1 MPVPEP
7 VLARWFP
14 VVADSPERATRHRIA
29 DHVRGIAEALVAV
42 DVARADLDDVELA
55 AAALRDRLEALPSL
69 RIAGSLTAVA
79 PPDGALVE
87 RSPVS
92 GRSNALAMP
101 LNYRFEGERTF
112 ASAVFSGA
120 YEGPPGGVHGGYVAA
135 ALDEVLGVAQMAS
148 GAAGYTGSLTI
159 RYHRITPLRTTIEYE
174 ASPAVREGRKITV
187 TARST
192 AAGVLLSEAEGVF
205 VTQDFLAPP
214 PG

>member
-14 VVADSPERATRHRIA
+14 VAADSPERATRHRIA
-29 DHVRGIAEALVAV
+29 EHVRAMAAALVAV
-42 DVARADLDDVELA
+42 DVDGADLDDVELA
-55 AAALRDRLEALPSL
+55 AALLRARLESLPSL
-69 RIAGSLTAVA
+69 RIDGSLTSVA

-101 LNYRFEGERTF
+101 LTYRFDGERTF
-112 ASAVFSGA
+112 ASAVFSAA

-148 GAAGYTGSLTI
+148 GAAGYTGTLSI
-159 RYHRITPLRTTIEYE
+159 RYHRMTPLHATIEYE
-174 ASPAVREGRKITV
+174 ASPAERDGRKITV
-187 TARST
+187 SARST
-192 AAGVLLSEAEGVF
+192 SDGVLLSEAEGVF
-205 VTQDFLAPP
+205 ITQDFLAPRP
-214 PG
+214 